1 MFRIG
6 SFNAGLEQNM
16 LTSKRSLKILRMADD
31 IMNFCEFGGHL
42 RGPRAAGINVK
53 DMKIFDHPPSP
64 SVSVHSNYLTC
75 WGFDA
80 DTSQFSVKAAG
91 DSKAYRLSSEKIEP
105 ELVVHKFE
113 NGAGVRLIQGNL
125 HTRIPTG
132 LKVSTPSRQST
143 VREALE
149 ILESEAATS
158 QHEVSTPILLSL
170 A

>member
-1 MFRIG
+1 MYSSACGSGDAPQLAGRSPGSSSSDTSQRDASTGGTACMFRIG

-16 LTSKRSLKILRMADD
+16 LASKRSLKTLRTADH
-31 IMNFCEFGGHL
+31 IMNFCEFGGHP
-42 RGPRAAGINVK
+42 RGPHAAGINVK

-80 DTSQFSVKAAG
+80 DTTQFSVKAAG

-113 NGAGVRLIQGNL
+113 NGAGV
-125 HTRIPTG
+125 
-132 LKVSTPSRQST
+132 
-143 VREALE
+143 
-149 ILESEAATS
+149 
-158 QHEVSTPILLSL
+158 
-170 A
+170 